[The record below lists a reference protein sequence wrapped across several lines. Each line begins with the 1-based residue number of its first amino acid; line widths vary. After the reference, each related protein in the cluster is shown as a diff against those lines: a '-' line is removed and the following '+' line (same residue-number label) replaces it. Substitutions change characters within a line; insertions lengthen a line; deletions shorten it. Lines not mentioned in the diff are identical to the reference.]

1 MGMFDFLRR
10 SPQTE
15 ALAPIGAPAAEL
27 DAGSGEVTRVT
38 PRRRPIRQ
46 VIARMLDAARTD
58 RLTESWPT
66 TPEPTDA
73 LLRRH
78 QRIVVAR
85 SRQQAANNDYMR
97 GFLRLCSTNIVGP
110 KGVMLQAQAKDPSGK
125 LDQVANDAIETAWKE
140 WGKAENAG
148 ITGQE
153 SWRAIQRMA
162 VITAA
167 QDGEFFARIVEGRD
181 AGPWGIAIQMIDPQ
195 RCPID
200 HDVERLTNGNFVRGG
215 VEMNK
220 YGRPVAYH
228 FTTTDETEE
237 EYRYGGRAFVRLPAE
252 DVIHG
257 FVPWLSSQKR
267 GLPWVCTALFRMQ
280 HIDGWEKAAVVNA
293 RVSAAKMGFFQWDK
307 ESGPDPEDVDP
318 IDIDAEPGKFH
329 ELPPG
334 VTFAKFDPQY
344 PVGEFPGFLKA
355 MLRGVAQGMGVT
367 YHSLAQDLE
376 GVNFSSIR
384 SGTLEEREN
393 WKELQEWLI
402 ECLCSRVYARWLPR
416 ALLTGRIKTA
426 TGGTLKPERIDK
438 YRNIEWQARR
448 WAWVDPRAD
457 VEAAVASKN
466 NLLQSPGSLIREQG
480 KDPTTVYAE
489 IAADIDAM
497 KAAGIP
503 PEIIALSMGQKL
515 AAPPTEEAP
524 NAPAD
529 P

>member
-1 MGMFDFLRR
+1 MGLFDRLLGR
-10 SPQTE
+10 SAEP
-15 ALAPIGAPAAEL
+15 APHVNAEP
-27 DAGSGEVTRVT
+27 ERVT
-38 PRRRPIRQ
+38 PRRRRLPMAM
-46 VIARMLDAARTD
+46 ARLFDAARTD

-66 TPEPTDA
+66 TPEPTDI
-73 LLRRH
+73 LVRRH
-78 QRIVVAR
+78 QRIIVAR
-85 SRQQAANNDYMR
+85 SRQQAYNNDYMR
-97 GFLRLCSTNIVGP
+97 GFLRLCSSNIVGP
-110 KGVMLQAQAKDPSGK
+110 KGVMLQAQSRDPSGK
-125 LDQVANDAIETAWKE
+125 LDTVANDAIETAWWE
-140 WGKAENAG
+140 WGKPANASV
-148 ITGQE
+148 TGQD

-181 AGPWGIAIQMIDPQ
+181 AGPWGFAVQLIDPQ
-195 RCPID
+195 RCPVD
-200 HDVERLTNGNFVRGG
+200 HDVDRLSNGNFVRGG
-215 VEMNK
+215 VEMNA

-228 FTTTDETEE
+228 FTTTDEREE
-237 EYRYGGRAFVRLPAE
+237 EYRYGGRAFMRLRAE
-252 DVIHG
+252 DVVHG
-257 FVPWLSSQKR
+257 FVPWLSNQKR
-267 GLPWVCTALFRMQ
+267 GLPWACTALFRMQ

-293 RVSAAKMGFFQWDK
+293 RISAAKMGFFTWDK
-307 ESGPDPEDVDP
+307 DSGPDPEDVAP

-334 VTFAKFDPQY
+334 VGFQEFNPQY
-344 PVGEFPGFLKA
+344 PAGEFGMFLKG

-402 ECLCSRVYARWLPR
+402 ETLVDRVYQRWIPR
-416 ALLTGRIKTA
+416 ALLTGRITTA
-426 TGGTLKPERIDK
+426 SGGKLKPERLDK
-438 YRNIEWQARR
+438 YRNVDWQPRR

-457 VEAAVASKN
+457 VQAAVESKN
-466 NLLQSPGSLIREQG
+466 NLLNSAGALIREQG
-480 KDPTTVYAE
+480 RDPTTVYAE
-489 IAADIDAM
+489 IAADIAAM

-503 PEIIALSMGQKL
+503 PEIIAISMGQKI